1 MSMTMR
7 SSDPQYLR
15 PAELV
20 ARWCNTVTL
29 STLDN
34 WRSQQRGPRWF
45 KAGGRV
51 LYPIN
56 EVVQF
61 EQRNMRGFSNTVSKE
76 K

>member
-1 MSMTMR
+1 MTQ
-7 SSDPQYLR
+7 SGNYLMPR
-15 PAELV
+15 KLAE
-20 ARWCNTVTL
+20 RWRHVVSL

-51 LYPIN
+51 LYPVN

-61 EQRNMRGFSNTVSKE
+61 EQRNMRGFPNSITGE
-76 K
+76 R

>member
-1 MSMTMR
+1 MTP
-7 SSDPQYLR
+7 SGSNYLTPR
-15 PAELV
+15 ELAE
-20 ARWCNTVTL
+20 RWRNVVSL